1 MDSITLKLIDRN
13 VLKSE
18 NTTLVQ
24 TIANVKSQNQE
35 MAIKYEA
42 LNSQALSFKELYDS
56 TEIQKTLLY
65 ESLKNQK
72 LITKNVKKNHLET
85 AFYTSAGDSPSDL
98 RHLHC

>member
-18 NTTLVQ
+18 NATLVQ
-24 TIANVKSQNQE
+24 TLNNVKSQNQE
-35 MAIKYEA
+35 MAIKYEV

-65 ESLKNQK
+65 ESLENQK
-72 LITKNVKKNHLET
+72 LITKNVKKNRLET
-85 AFYTSAGDSPSDL
+85 VLYILEVDFPSDL
-98 RHLHC
+98 PHLHC